1 MGQMEADD
9 ALWRPLKGAVEVF
22 CVFYVFIS
30 FLFFIFIF
38 LNIIPKYH
46 EFMTKNKQ
54 TSDAKGRNVLFL
66 YFGQSIKT
74 RCSKLGSLLG

>member
-30 FLFFIFIF
+30 FLFTLLFYFF

-54 TSDAKGRNVLFL
+54 TSDAKGRNVLFRFWPV
-66 YFGQSIKT
+66 Y
-74 RCSKLGSLLG
+74 